1 VGPTAACFTGYQP
14 QAYSRRAGP
23 AAPRQKFSFP
33 PWANQPT
40 NQPNQSRPP
49 WDADTG
55 PGLHPPGQTGPTRQE
70 DRWPRVSNPFEK
82 KSPPRANGRLSPF
95 SLPPTQPNPTQSNPS
110 PTDRAHPS
118 RIDRSIPPPPPLL
131 FPLSDPSSFPPPQ
144 IRTPPFLPP
153 TRPPPHRP
161 PTRRHDRRDPSQP
174 PASHRQFSSPPPP
187 PPPPPRCRRRRAG
200 FRGLPRGRH
209 AVRWK
214 RRQGAAPR
222 RILPPSPRRLP
233 PRPGRR

>member
-95 SLPPTQPNPTQSNPS
+95 SLPPTQPNPIQSFPNGS
-110 PTDRAHPS
+110 RAS
-118 RIDRSIPPPPPLL
+118 FADRSIDSSAAAAALPPLGPL
-131 FPLSDPSSFPPPQ
+131 FLPSSSTS
-144 IRTPPFLPP
+144 TPPLPS
-153 TRPPPHRP
+153 PH
-161 PTRRHDRRDPSQP
+161 
-174 PASHRQFSSPPPP
+174 SSPS
-187 PPPPPRCRRRRAG
+187 
-200 FRGLPRGRH
+200 
-209 AVRWK
+209 
-214 RRQGAAPR
+214 
-222 RILPPSPRRLP
+222 PPSANTPS
-233 PRPGRR
+233 RPT